1 MLADH
6 GRWFKLLLIHKQ
18 PYDRPYYDAEYRCGA
33 EQREDHPQRRK
44 FLGVFG
50 YALDLGFELVELCLS
65 GHLCSSVADIKAALL
80 RAYCADVHLPVSDI
94 ADGRVKTSVVLAPNT
109 GVGQSLS
116 SIGRV

>member
-50 YALDLGFELVELCLS
+50 YALDLGFELFEL
-65 GHLCSSVADIKAALL
+65 
-80 RAYCADVHLPVSDI
+80 
-94 ADGRVKTSVVLAPNT
+94 
-109 GVGQSLS
+109 
-116 SIGRV
+116 